1 MFRLMAWCTT
11 LVVLSL
17 AAASVAPV
25 LRGQSAASS
34 KLSGEPWPQ
43 LDPLQMS
50 STEIVALDA
59 NASENLSITLSDDRI
74 LNASQQG
81 VQVEQTGSVA
91 REGARSAFTR
101 EGRWIINPPRATLVD
116 AAGQKVRT
124 ISIPRTAVSSIVLAN
139 GDLGIVTPDGP
150 ELISIVNPLGETQ
163 AQFGK
168 QIVEPGIGVG
178 QNAWLNNAIL
188 LETREGELVLV
199 FTHQPNP
206 TIHRYTRAGVLSGE
220 FKLRSSGLDKVAADV
235 VEKMKQVCN
244 GCSGGRITVFSAAY
258 DSASDAL
265 WITTATDDAL
275 GYVRVVTTSGTVLTQ
290 VQLKDGPSDQPAV
303 PSAMAF
309 GAKYLYWVSG
319 RQTWRADV
327 SEVRNNLR
335 VVRRAPDGS
344 RPKTMPAV
352 Q

>member
-1 MFRLMAWCTT
+1 MLRLMGWWTT
-11 LVVLSL
+11 LVVLSFC
-17 AAASVAPV
+17 AAGVAPV
-25 LRGQSAASS
+25 LRGQSAASY

-74 LNASQQG
+74 LNVTPQG
-81 VQVEQTGSVA
+81 VQVERTGLVA

-101 EGRWIINPPRATLVD
+101 EGRWIINPPRATLLD
-116 AAGQKVRT
+116 TAGQKVRT
-124 ISIPRTAVSSIVLAN
+124 ISIPRTAFSSVVLAN

-150 ELISIVNPLGETQ
+150 ELISIVDPSGETT
-163 AQFGK
+163 AKFGK
-168 QIVEPGIGVG
+168 QIVEPGTGVG
-178 QNAWLNNAIL
+178 QNAWLNYAVL

-199 FTHQPNP
+199 FTHQPHP
-206 TIHRYTRAGVLSGE
+206 TVHRYTRSGALSGE

-235 VEKMKQVCN
+235 VESLKKVCD
-244 GCSGGRITVFSAAY
+244 GCSGGRISVFSAAY

-275 GYVRVVTTSGTVLTQ
+275 GYVRVVSTSGTVLTQ
-290 VQLKDGPSDQPAV
+290 VQLVNAQSTEPAV
-303 PSAMAF
+303 PSVMAF
-309 GAKYLYWVSG
+309 GAKYLYWASG

-335 VVRRAPDGS
+335 VVRKPGA
-344 RPKTMPAV
+344 
-352 Q
+352 